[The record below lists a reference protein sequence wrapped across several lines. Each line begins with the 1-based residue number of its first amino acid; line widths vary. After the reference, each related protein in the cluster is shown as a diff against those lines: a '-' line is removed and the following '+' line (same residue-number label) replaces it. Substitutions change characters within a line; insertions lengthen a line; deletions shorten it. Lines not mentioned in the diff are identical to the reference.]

1 MSLLTKIFVVLD
13 TVLALALVPL
23 VIAYVH
29 NTDHLASELAGQ
41 RQMMVAAEESA
52 AIANQQLADAHQARA
67 DAVEQAETA
76 KARLRGRVTDLQ
88 GQLEA
93 RDLDLIETRNQ
104 LAQAQAQADQLSA
117 GLEQNAQLLTMLE
130 EEVRRRRDESIEA
143 RQRIAELNDAL
154 QDKSTQLVTALEN
167 IRLMREKLVD
177 TEQMLAD
184 AREGGDDRD
193 ETESRMSATPV
204 DIDYPIYG
212 NVTGVQEAG
221 EGNTFVAIDL
231 GSNDNVSEGM
241 QFIVHEGTNYLGTI
255 ELRTV
260 DLNESVGVLVQR
272 KNSASIRPDQQV
284 TYTDF

>member
-1 MSLLTKIFVVLD
+1 VSLLTKIFVVLD

-41 RQMMVAAEESA
+41 RQMLVAAEESA

-67 DAVEQAETA
+67 DAVERAEVD

-130 EEVRRRRDESIEA
+130 EEVRQRRDESLEA

-167 IRLMREKLVD
+167 IRLLREKLVD

-184 AREGGDDRD
+184 AREGGDAD
-193 ETESRMSATPV
+193 ETDTGMTASPV

-231 GSNDNVSEGM
+231 GSNDNVREGM

>member
-41 RQMMVAAEESA
+41 RQMLVAAEESA

-67 DAVEQAETA
+67 DAVERAEVD

-130 EEVRRRRDESIEA
+130 EEVRQRRDESLEA

-167 IRLMREKLVD
+167 IRLLREKLVD

-184 AREGGDDRD
+184 AREGGDAD
-193 ETESRMSATPV
+193 ETDTGMTASPV

-231 GSNDNVSEGM
+231 GSNDNVREGM